1 MATSLV
7 KTKTIL
13 YEIFRWLLV
22 WQSRKVGSWLDLRV
36 SHVPCTL
43 DFLIRVII
51 HHCLL
56 HKKVVGYHFGPIAF
70 GQLQPPTAVWRLRPI
85 LAVQACKWLFSAS
98 LDWSLIF
105 LVLCAFVLHK
115 LFQNFDWTFLYLDR
129 PFGYLRSLCLVRLV
143 GIKLVSSIVHL
154 KVWFPEHFFH

>member
-1 MATSLV
+1 MATRIV

-13 YEIFRWLLV
+13 YEIFRRPLI
-22 WQSRKVGSWLDLRV
+22 WQSRQVGSWLDLWV
-36 SHVPCTL
+36 SHVSCTL

-70 GQLQPPTAVWRLRPI
+70 GQLQTPTAVWRLRPI
-85 LAVQACKWLFSAS
+85 LAVQACKRLFSAS
-98 LDWSLIF
+98 LDRSLIF
-105 LVLCAFVLHK
+105 LVICAFVLHK
-115 LFQNFDWTFLYLDR
+115 LSQNFYWTFLYLDR
-129 PFGYLRSLCLVRLV
+129 SFCYLRSLCLVRLV
-143 GIKLVSSIVHL
+143 GIKLVASIVHL